1 MEIDDDRNIL
11 PDRGRKE
18 DDPFYWILDW
28 GTLLSRTLL
37 QNTITTLHFCCHVG
51 LFGIVLLHAWFIV
64 PTNQELLDHLLTGAF
79 GIYIIVGY
87 GSFMNHVDMTMFAVN
102 LLKNVYNGSG
112 RPISD
117 TLKKSIFKFSHTV
130 KRYLSICIVVMT
142 VVFLTVMLSMD
153 HKKQLYYKI
162 IKDFFQGRI
171 AALILFL
178 MFIMPHSLMFCTQI
192 ILINC
197 YFSSHSYYCLKA
209 LNEQIEILIDFEMD
223 AKTSSYHSPEYQK
236 RIRRDMI
243 YFSTQLEHIK
253 MAINYYRHFMQW
265 RFFMMVFTAGAVL
278 GALLINIL
286 VLKPRDAM
294 PYVILTGL
302 GIQNFYVLTET
313 GQYLENESE
322 TIYMNATRF
331 KWFQWDRSNRTLLL
345 NFLLQTK
352 RPLSF
357 NCYRIIYQNRAL
369 LLLVFRMLHLYTAFY
384 NGLQPT

>member
-1 MEIDDDRNIL
+1 
-11 PDRGRKE
+11 
-18 DDPFYWILDW
+18 
-28 GTLLSRTLL
+28 
-37 QNTITTLHFCCHVG
+37 
-51 LFGIVLLHAWFIV
+51 
-64 PTNQELLDHLLTGAF
+64 
-79 GIYIIVGY
+79 
-87 GSFMNHVDMTMFAVN
+87 
-102 LLKNVYNGSG
+102 
-112 RPISD
+112 
-117 TLKKSIFKFSHTV
+117 
-130 KRYLSICIVVMT
+130 
-142 VVFLTVMLSMD
+142 
-153 HKKQLYYKI
+153 
-162 IKDFFQGRI
+162 
-171 AALILFL
+171 
-178 MFIMPHSLMFCTQI
+178 
-192 ILINC
+192 
-197 YFSSHSYYCLKA
+197 
-209 LNEQIEILIDFEMD
+209 
-223 AKTSSYHSPEYQK
+223 
-236 RIRRDMI
+236 
-243 YFSTQLEHIK
+243 
-253 MAINYYRHFMQW
+253 MQW